1 MGWDKKE
8 GMENKDLK
16 KGEQLGH
23 GVGALKK
30 RGAGTLILLECI
42 ERNTIFKIGQQFIDL
57 MWFRLCEYSETL
69 V

>member
-57 MWFRLCEYSETL
+57 M
-69 V
+69 